1 MIRTVLCGHI
11 AAHPACTLHCTRVCT
26 QGLSSDSSAKAAAAL
41 TEHALGWASAK
52 GLAVRVNDPNG
63 LFTTTHLPF
72 SLLPNAIPRASF
84 EKAKAL
90 APLFNDLV
98 DAISRDG
105 PWLERVLSDVVRG
118 DPFTAELL
126 KVVQLIMLTFSTFL
140 ITVADAAEYNNNIKQ
155 DFSCI
160 RSCIQQEV
168 ELCT

>member
-1 MIRTVLCGHI
+1 V
-11 AAHPACTLHCTRVCT
+11 PA
-26 QGLSSDSSAKAAAAL
+26 QGLSSDNSAKAAAAL

-52 GLAVRVNDPNG
+52 GLAVGVNDPSG

-126 KVVQLIMLTFSTFL
+126 KVCVTH
-140 ITVADAAEYNNNIKQ
+140 ITSIAVSISATAAATAVGCNKRVDAN
-155 DFSCI
+155 
-160 RSCIQQEV
+160 R
-168 ELCT
+168 

>member
-1 MIRTVLCGHI
+1 MADQQLLCFHNMLNMIRTVLCGHI
-11 AAHPACTLHCTRVCT
+11 AVHPALRTFTRVCT

-52 GLAVRVNDPNG
+52 GLAVGVNDPSG

-126 KVVQLIMLTFSTFL
+126 KVAHLIMLTSAL
-140 ITVADAAEYNNNIKQ
+140 
-155 DFSCI
+155 S
-160 RSCIQQEV
+160 
-168 ELCT
+168 